1 MHEGGI
7 KRETEEV
14 FFGENDDSCELV
26 IVGLYI
32 YIYITPTAGVCRS
45 MMAVMYCS
53 CDFKQ

>member
-32 YIYITPTAGVCRS
+32 YIYNTNCRS
-45 MMAVMYCS
+45 LQEYDGSYVL
-53 CDFKQ
+53 

>member
-32 YIYITPTAGVCRS
+32 YITPTAGVCRS